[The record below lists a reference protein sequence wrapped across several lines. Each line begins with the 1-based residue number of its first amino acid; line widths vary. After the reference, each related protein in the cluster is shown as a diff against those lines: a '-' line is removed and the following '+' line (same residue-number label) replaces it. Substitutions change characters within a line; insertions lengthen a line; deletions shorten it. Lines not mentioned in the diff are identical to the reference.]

1 MKSFFRFLKR
11 NPYYTVINIAG
22 LAVALMFVILI
33 GDYSWRQFRVDA
45 GQPNKDRIVILSDP
59 SSFYSW
65 PEVSHEIGESYP
77 EIEKTC
83 CVISTAGTVRAEN
96 GRLLDDEEH
105 PTILLADSTFFDFF
119 QYRFKEGDVT
129 AAFDSPEKC
138 VITESLS
145 RQLFPDENAVGMPVR
160 VIGKR
165 SIFIKRDGMADPYDS
180 TLVYT
185 VGGVIHDLDNTVL
198 PNDTKIILP
207 FRRHPQILGY
217 RLFNDSYVSS
227 QFGYCKTLFL
237 LGEGAELDS
246 KAEAISSRINSKVV
260 RFGTDEPEAQYS
272 FTPLRKV
279 MFAPQNDGDG
289 LEKGDKELLTVLL
302 SAIIAIL
309 LFAVTNYINLTVANT
324 GMRAREMATRRLLG
338 TNKSGIILKLIGESV
353 LMVAISFLIGLA
365 LAFAFQNNLAT
376 MFKGKILLER
386 DISLGTVSV
395 SFAFILATG
404 ILAGLIPGLQISSYK
419 PVDVVKGSFRYKSKM
434 IFSRIFIM
442 LQNFITVVM
451 LTASLVIVMQI
462 NYLINAPLGVNTEN
476 IVVVS
481 PDRGE
486 DAVVRDAIGKLPCV
500 RKIGTT
506 RGTSLVTY
514 SSSMYM
520 MPDKDDKKHIIYSAE
535 MDKEALEIYG
545 LEILKDYGVAPGTPF
560 FNEEF
565 CRIYSVGEDD
575 REVYYASGYKPDAIG
590 GIIRDFHQGNI
601 LTPVYP
607 FRIVFKETSDLANPN
622 FVILTDGSAGAKK
635 IISDAVAEVVEDASE
650 MEWTVMMSEVG
661 NSFGEQRELLRIVL
675 MFTIIA
681 VIISILGFIGISL
694 FFIRQRRS
702 EIAVRRIMGGSVS
715 EVIMLLLVKFC
726 SPLLVSV
733 LAAVP
738 VAYWIM
744 DKWLQ
749 DFSYRMSLSAWIFI
763 ATALASILIA
773 LLSVLWQT
781 VIAVRTNPADS
792 IKTE

>member
-45 GQPNKDRIVILSDP
+45 GQPKKDRIVILSDP

-96 GRLLDDEEH
+96 GRLLDDEDH
-105 PTILLADSTFFDFF
+105 PVMLLADSTFFDFF
-119 QYRFKEGDVT
+119 QYRFKDGDVT

-145 RQLFPDENAVGMPVR
+145 NRLFPDGNAIGMPLR

-165 SIFIKRDGMADPYDS
+165 AIFINRDGMSDPYDS

-185 VGGVIHDLDNTVL
+185 VGGVIDDLDNTVL

-207 FRRHPQILGY
+207 FWRHPQILGY

-227 QFGYCKTLFL
+227 KFGYCKTFYL

-246 KAEAISSRINSKVV
+246 KAETISTFINSKVV
-260 RFGTDEPEAQYS
+260 RFGTDEPDAVYS

-279 MFAPQNDGDG
+279 MFAPQNGGDG
-289 LEKGDKELLTVLL
+289 LEKGDKGLLTVLL

-338 TNKSGIILKLIGESV
+338 TNQSGIIFKLIGESV
-353 LMVAISFLIGLA
+353 LMVAISFMIGLA
-365 LAFAFQNNLAT
+365 LAFAFQNDMAT
-376 MFKGKILLER
+376 MFKGKIILER

-395 SFAFILATG
+395 SLVFILVTG
-404 ILAGLIPGLQISSYK
+404 ILAGMIPGLQISSYK

-434 IFSRIFIM
+434 VFSRIFIV

-451 LTASLVIVMQI
+451 LSASLVIVLQI
-462 NYLINAPLGVNTEN
+462 NYMVNAPLGVNTEN

-481 PDRGE
+481 PDKGE
-486 DAVVRDAIGKLPCV
+486 DAVVRGVIGKLPCV

-520 MPDKDDKKHIIYSAE
+520 MPDKDGKNHIIYSAE

-545 LEILKDYGVAPGTPF
+545 LEILKDYGAAPETPF

-565 CRIYSVGEDD
+565 CRVYGVGEDD
-575 REVYYASGYKPDAIG
+575 REVHYASGYTPDAIG
-590 GIIRDFHQGNI
+590 GVIRDFHQGNI

-635 IISDAVAEVVEDASE
+635 TISDAVAEVIADASD
-650 MEWTVMMSEVG
+650 MEWTVRMSDVE

-715 EVIMLLLVKFC
+715 EVIMLMLVKFC
-726 SPLLVSV
+726 APLLISV

-763 ATALASILIA
+763 ATALISILIA

-781 VIAVRTNPADS
+781 VAAVRANPADS